1 MQQKMQL
8 RKKYFNLRKKKY
20 FDIDENFFLPLLRL
34 IQSKIKKKF
43 VKIALYY
50 PTNFELNVLKILEFK
65 NISRKFSLN
74 NETLSI
80 LRKVN
85 FSIHQKEK
93 IALIG
98 PSGAGKTSF
107 LHIAGLLELPT
118 SGEVYINNN
127 LINWNSDKIL
137 SQHRLNDIGFIFQF
151 NNLLDDFNATE
162 NTAIPFILSGN
173 SKKLSIEK
181 AEFLLSE
188 VGLEKRLKSYPNQLS
203 GGEQQRVAI
212 ARSLIN
218 DPKIILADE
227 PTGNLDNDSSIKV
240 MNIFNNLVSKYGCSI
255 IIATHDLEIA
265 NLQDKVISI
274 EELNS

>member
-1 MQQKMQL
+1 MNK
-8 RKKYFNLRKKKY
+8 
-20 FDIDENFFLPLLRL
+20 
-34 IQSKIKKKF
+34 
-43 VKIALYY
+43 V
-50 PTNFELNVLKILEFK
+50 LEFK

-74 NETLSI
+74 DETLSI
-80 LRKVN
+80 LREVN
-85 FSIHQKEK
+85 FSIHEKEK

-98 PSGAGKTSF
+98 PSGAWKTSF

-127 LINWNSDKIL
+127 LIDWNSDKIL

-203 GGEQQRVAI
+203 GG
-212 ARSLIN
+212 
-218 DPKIILADE
+218 
-227 PTGNLDNDSSIKV
+227 
-240 MNIFNNLVSKYGCSI
+240 
-255 IIATHDLEIA
+255 
-265 NLQDKVISI
+265 
-274 EELNS
+274 

>member
-1 MQQKMQL
+1 MNK
-8 RKKYFNLRKKKY
+8 
-20 FDIDENFFLPLLRL
+20 
-34 IQSKIKKKF
+34 
-43 VKIALYY
+43 V
-50 PTNFELNVLKILEFK
+50 LEFK

-80 LRKVN
+80 LREVN
-85 FSIHQKEK
+85 FSINEKER
-93 IALIG
+93 IALVG

-127 LINWNSDKIL
+127 LIDWNSDKIL

>member
-1 MQQKMQL
+1 MNK
-8 RKKYFNLRKKKY
+8 
-20 FDIDENFFLPLLRL
+20 
-34 IQSKIKKKF
+34 
-43 VKIALYY
+43 V
-50 PTNFELNVLKILEFK
+50 LEFK

-80 LRKVN
+80 LREVN
-85 FSIHQKEK
+85 FSIHEKEK

-127 LINWNSDKIL
+127 LIDWNSDKIL

-265 NLQDKVISI
+265 NLQDRVISI

>member
-1 MQQKMQL
+1 MNK
-8 RKKYFNLRKKKY
+8 
-20 FDIDENFFLPLLRL
+20 
-34 IQSKIKKKF
+34 
-43 VKIALYY
+43 V
-50 PTNFELNVLKILEFK
+50 LEFK
-65 NISRKFSLN
+65 DISRKFSLN

-85 FSIHQKEK
+85 FSINEKEK

-265 NLQDKVISI
+265 NLQDRVISI

>member
-1 MQQKMQL
+1 MNK
-8 RKKYFNLRKKKY
+8 
-20 FDIDENFFLPLLRL
+20 
-34 IQSKIKKKF
+34 
-43 VKIALYY
+43 V
-50 PTNFELNVLKILEFK
+50 LEFK

-80 LRKVN
+80 LREVN
-85 FSIHQKEK
+85 FSINEKEK
-93 IALIG
+93 IALTG

-127 LINWNSDKIL
+127 LIDWNSDKIL

>member
-1 MQQKMQL
+1 MNK
-8 RKKYFNLRKKKY
+8 
-20 FDIDENFFLPLLRL
+20 
-34 IQSKIKKKF
+34 
-43 VKIALYY
+43 V
-50 PTNFELNVLKILEFK
+50 LEFK

-74 NETLSI
+74 DETLSI
-80 LRKVN
+80 LREVN
-85 FSIHQKEK
+85 FSIHEKEK

-127 LINWNSDKIL
+127 LIDWNSDKIL

-173 SKKLSIEK
+173 SKKLSVEK

-265 NLQDKVISI
+265 NLQDRVISI

>member
-1 MQQKMQL
+1 M
-8 RKKYFNLRKKKY
+8 N
-20 FDIDENFFLPLLRL
+20 
-34 IQSKIKKKF
+34 
-43 VKIALYY
+43 
-50 PTNFELNVLKILEFK
+50 KILEFK
-65 NISRKFSLN
+65 NISRNFSLN

-80 LRKVN
+80 LREVN
-85 FSIHQKEK
+85 FSINEKER
-93 IALIG
+93 IALVG

-127 LINWNSDKIL
+127 LIDWNSDKIL
-137 SQHRLNDIGFIFQF
+137 SQYRLNDIGFIFQF

-240 MNIFNNLVSKYGCSI
+240 MNIFNNIVSKYGCSI

>member
-1 MQQKMQL
+1 M
-8 RKKYFNLRKKKY
+8 R
-20 FDIDENFFLPLLRL
+20 E
-34 IQSKIKKKF
+34 
-43 VKIALYY
+43 
-50 PTNFELNVLKILEFK
+50 
-65 NISRKFSLN
+65 
-74 NETLSI
+74 
-80 LRKVN
+80 VN
-85 FSIHQKEK
+85 FSIHEKEK

>member
-1 MQQKMQL
+1 MNK
-8 RKKYFNLRKKKY
+8 
-20 FDIDENFFLPLLRL
+20 
-34 IQSKIKKKF
+34 
-43 VKIALYY
+43 V
-50 PTNFELNVLKILEFK
+50 LEFK

-74 NETLSI
+74 DETLSI
-80 LRKVN
+80 LREVN
-85 FSIHQKEK
+85 FSIHEKEK

-127 LINWNSDKIL
+127 LIDWNSDKIL

-240 MNIFNNLVSKYGCSI
+240 MNIFNNLVSKYSCSI

>member
-1 MQQKMQL
+1 MNK
-8 RKKYFNLRKKKY
+8 
-20 FDIDENFFLPLLRL
+20 
-34 IQSKIKKKF
+34 
-43 VKIALYY
+43 V
-50 PTNFELNVLKILEFK
+50 LEFK

-80 LRKVN
+80 LREVN
-85 FSIHQKEK
+85 FSINEKEK

-227 PTGNLDNDSSIKV
+227 PTGNLDTQTGAKIT
-240 MNIFNNLVSKYGCSI
+240 NLLFELNREQGTTLILV
-255 IIATHDLEIA
+255 THDESLSS
-265 NLQDKVISI
+265 NCDVVYHLVDGRLTQK
-274 EELNS
+274 

>member
-1 MQQKMQL
+1 MNK
-8 RKKYFNLRKKKY
+8 
-20 FDIDENFFLPLLRL
+20 
-34 IQSKIKKKF
+34 
-43 VKIALYY
+43 V
-50 PTNFELNVLKILEFK
+50 LEFK

-80 LRKVN
+80 LREVN
-85 FSIHQKEK
+85 FSINEKEK

-162 NTAIPFILSGN
+162 NTARPFILSGN

>member
-1 MQQKMQL
+1 MNK
-8 RKKYFNLRKKKY
+8 
-20 FDIDENFFLPLLRL
+20 
-34 IQSKIKKKF
+34 
-43 VKIALYY
+43 V
-50 PTNFELNVLKILEFK
+50 LEFK

-74 NETLSI
+74 DETLSI
-80 LRKVN
+80 LREVN
-85 FSIHQKEK
+85 FSIHEKEK

-127 LINWNSDKIL
+127 LIDWNSDKIL

-188 VGLEKRLKSYPNQLS
+188 VGLGKRLKSYPNQLS

-218 DPKIILADE
+218 DQKIILADE

-274 EELNS
+274 EEFNS

>member
-1 MQQKMQL
+1 MNK
-8 RKKYFNLRKKKY
+8 
-20 FDIDENFFLPLLRL
+20 
-34 IQSKIKKKF
+34 
-43 VKIALYY
+43 V
-50 PTNFELNVLKILEFK
+50 LEFK

-74 NETLSI
+74 DETLSI
-80 LRKVN
+80 LREVN
-85 FSIHQKEK
+85 FSIHEKEK
-93 IALIG
+93 IAIIG

-127 LINWNSDKIL
+127 LIDWNSDKIL

-173 SKKLSIEK
+173 SKKLSMEK

>member
-1 MQQKMQL
+1 MNK
-8 RKKYFNLRKKKY
+8 
-20 FDIDENFFLPLLRL
+20 
-34 IQSKIKKKF
+34 
-43 VKIALYY
+43 V
-50 PTNFELNVLKILEFK
+50 LEFK

-74 NETLSI
+74 DETLSI
-80 LRKVN
+80 LREVN
-85 FSIHQKEK
+85 FSIHEKEK

-118 SGEVYINNN
+118 AGEVYINNN
-127 LINWNSDKIL
+127 LIDWNSDKIL

>member
-1 MQQKMQL
+1 MNK
-8 RKKYFNLRKKKY
+8 
-20 FDIDENFFLPLLRL
+20 
-34 IQSKIKKKF
+34 
-43 VKIALYY
+43 V
-50 PTNFELNVLKILEFK
+50 LEFK

-127 LINWNSDKIL
+127 LIDWNSDKIL

-265 NLQDKVISI
+265 NLQDRVISI

>member
-1 MQQKMQL
+1 MNK
-8 RKKYFNLRKKKY
+8 
-20 FDIDENFFLPLLRL
+20 
-34 IQSKIKKKF
+34 
-43 VKIALYY
+43 V
-50 PTNFELNVLKILEFK
+50 LEFK

-85 FSIHQKEK
+85 FSIHEKEK

-127 LINWNSDKIL
+127 LIDWNSDKIL

-227 PTGNLDNDSSIKV
+227 PTGNLDNDSSINV

-265 NLQDKVISI
+265 NLQDRVISI

>member
-1 MQQKMQL
+1 MNK
-8 RKKYFNLRKKKY
+8 
-20 FDIDENFFLPLLRL
+20 
-34 IQSKIKKKF
+34 
-43 VKIALYY
+43 V
-50 PTNFELNVLKILEFK
+50 LEFK

-74 NETLSI
+74 DETLSI
-80 LRKVN
+80 LREVN
-85 FSIHQKEK
+85 FSIHEKEK

-127 LINWNSDKIL
+127 LIDWNSDKIL

-173 SKKLSIEK
+173 SKKLSVEK

-240 MNIFNNLVSKYGCSI
+240 MNIFNNIVSKYGCSI

>member
-1 MQQKMQL
+1 MNK
-8 RKKYFNLRKKKY
+8 
-20 FDIDENFFLPLLRL
+20 
-34 IQSKIKKKF
+34 
-43 VKIALYY
+43 V
-50 PTNFELNVLKILEFK
+50 LEFK

-80 LRKVN
+80 LREVN
-85 FSIHQKEK
+85 FSIHEKEK

-127 LINWNSDKIL
+127 LIDWNSDKIL

-240 MNIFNNLVSKYGCSI
+240 MNIFNNIVSKYGCSI